1 MENTLKAVL
10 DRARQAELRTIRTE
24 VTALGNA
31 FLIKATIQLA
41 NQEFSAH
48 AVVETPLDLIRAEEE
63 AIVRAC
69 QFAGIDV
76 GGRAPLSVVP
86 SPVPAVAPA
95 RALFNNSGPLY
106 PESAL
111 EELSETFEEEPPIE
125 AIDRDALMAE
135 SLSLMETIG
144 MDPKAGRTYLQQTY
158 NKRSR
163 IDLTDDELQ
172 SFIDYL
178 RAQNHTALNSKL
190 PF

>member
-1 MENTLKAVL
+1 MENTLKAIL

-31 FLIKATIQLA
+31 FLVKATIQLA

-48 AVVETPLDLIRAEEE
+48 AVAATPLDLTRVEEE

-69 QFAGIDV
+69 QFAGIDA
-76 GGRAPLSVVP
+76 GRAPLSVVP
-86 SPVPAVAPA
+86 SPVPAAPA

-106 PESAL
+106 PEPIP
-111 EELSETFEEEPPIE
+111 EELVETYEEEPLVE
-125 AIDRDALMAE
+125 AVDREALMAE

-163 IDLTDDELQ
+163 SDLTDGELQ
-172 SFIDYL
+172 SFVDYL
-178 RAQNHTALNSKL
+178 SAQNHTALNSKL